1 MAFKVTMIECNHS
14 DPSTST
20 AFNAQLEQRIGLFL
34 DAEKDLIWSI
44 VLKERHDDSSANPT
58 SRRFWKEM
66 KKTYGEALPRSEQSY
81 ITKMIRMCHE
91 CDTPEVNQDQETI
104 LKPIL
109 SQILQMSSEQ
119 ISASMEPQ
127 VTEEEEQGCS
137 SKCGS
142 DKIGK
147 DDTDDCDE
155 KEYQRRPF
163 NTEEIKQLWN
173 LVMPEL
179 RLEGNFKDDP
189 KQSKF
194 WIKMKQ
200 KHPELW
206 RQENTYAK
214 KFQALM
220 DRMDFE
226 MLSEE
231 DRLYMHTK
239 LKTIASARFAET
251 SSSVRAMRSK
261 RRTSLRGETAKKDK
275 LEGNTI
281 PALEVPQMFND
292 LFGRNPELFQRWTEL
307 TKIMQEQVRT
317 MLSENVFV
325 PTNGIFE
332 DALKATA
339 VSNNDFPELV
349 VESSVDTV
357 AEAPSLAF
365 ESPTATGP
373 SPLPLPQMPLS
384 ADAVTDAANAPMSE
398 TDLQNVYNLL
408 QSNEGE
414 TLTELFAENGGYPN
428 DSDLGYID
436 LNVPPTS
443 DGEST
448 ANWIAERKRFVRTVA
463 VKTMDTTETSSDTST
478 VFFEDPLMNQ
488 QHPYEMSH
496 SIMGLQAQEQPSL
509 PEGPAQEYMPYPV
522 VGPPN
527 GTIEDSLTAVSIN
540 DFPEVVVEPASDIVA
555 RALPLAFESP
565 TAAGPSSLPL
575 PQMPLSAP
583 VTDAAA
589 APMSE
594 ADLYNVYNLLQSNEG
609 GSLTDIF
616 AEDVLDDA
624 ENAGRPS
631 DSDPGYID
639 LNIPPTSDSVSTA
652 NWIAERKRFVRTVA
666 MNTTDTPE
674 SSPETP
680 TAFRE
685 VALMNLQHPYEM
697 SQIIM
702 DSEDSLRLS
711 TQNVGTQ
718 AQEHPSQQNQP
729 LLSTCK
735 NFDVIEACVRRADP
749 SEGMP
754 EVGTNSISGR
764 VKPHKPRDLTKA
776 ILKHIVKYNELHNVS
791 RRWSLDRLNESTL
804 EQLKSLHSDVQLDCK
819 DAELKD
825 VFVRWK
831 TIRGEVHVP
840 CRNRE
845 YCHLLPFVKKNQL
858 MNRYQDR
865 IHNQH
870 T

>member
-1 MAFKVTMIECNHS
+1 MIECNHS

-317 MLSENVFV
+317 MLSEN
-325 PTNGIFE
+325 

-711 TQNVGTQ
+711 TQN
-718 AQEHPSQQNQP
+718 
-729 LLSTCK
+729 
-735 NFDVIEACVRRADP
+735 
-749 SEGMP
+749 
-754 EVGTNSISGR
+754 NSISGR

-819 DAELKD
+819 DGMKY
-825 VFVRWK
+825 RS
-831 TIRGEVHVP
+831 
-840 CRNRE
+840 N
-845 YCHLLPFVKKNQL
+845 
-858 MNRYQDR
+858 
-865 IHNQH
+865 
-870 T
+870 

>member
-317 MLSENVFV
+317 MLSEN
-325 PTNGIFE
+325 GQ
-332 DALKATA
+332 
-339 VSNNDFPELV
+339 S
-349 VESSVDTV
+349 VE
-357 AEAPSLAF
+357 
-365 ESPTATGP
+365 
-373 SPLPLPQMPLS
+373 
-384 ADAVTDAANAPMSE
+384 
-398 TDLQNVYNLL
+398 
-408 QSNEGE
+408 
-414 TLTELFAENGGYPN
+414 
-428 DSDLGYID
+428 
-436 LNVPPTS
+436 
-443 DGEST
+443 
-448 ANWIAERKRFVRTVA
+448 
-463 VKTMDTTETSSDTST
+463 
-478 VFFEDPLMNQ
+478 
-488 QHPYEMSH
+488 
-496 SIMGLQAQEQPSL
+496 
-509 PEGPAQEYMPYPV
+509 
-522 VGPPN
+522 
-527 GTIEDSLTAVSIN
+527 
-540 DFPEVVVEPASDIVA
+540 
-555 RALPLAFESP
+555 
-565 TAAGPSSLPL
+565 
-575 PQMPLSAP
+575 
-583 VTDAAA
+583 
-589 APMSE
+589 
-594 ADLYNVYNLLQSNEG
+594 
-609 GSLTDIF
+609 
-616 AEDVLDDA
+616 
-624 ENAGRPS
+624 
-631 DSDPGYID
+631 
-639 LNIPPTSDSVSTA
+639 
-652 NWIAERKRFVRTVA
+652 
-666 MNTTDTPE
+666 
-674 SSPETP
+674 
-680 TAFRE
+680 
-685 VALMNLQHPYEM
+685 
-697 SQIIM
+697 
-702 DSEDSLRLS
+702 
-711 TQNVGTQ
+711 
-718 AQEHPSQQNQP
+718 
-729 LLSTCK
+729 
-735 NFDVIEACVRRADP
+735 
-749 SEGMP
+749 
-754 EVGTNSISGR
+754 
-764 VKPHKPRDLTKA
+764 
-776 ILKHIVKYNELHNVS
+776 
-791 RRWSLDRLNESTL
+791 
-804 EQLKSLHSDVQLDCK
+804 
-819 DAELKD
+819 
-825 VFVRWK
+825 
-831 TIRGEVHVP
+831 
-840 CRNRE
+840 
-845 YCHLLPFVKKNQL
+845 
-858 MNRYQDR
+858 
-865 IHNQH
+865 
-870 T
+870 